1 MQIHEQTI
9 EDGKIY
15 FYSPEDAIYTGS
27 QLKLI
32 PINQNDK
39 FDNIVLQNILSQ
51 LIKQFPEN
59 EIGLFIGEKIHF
71 VDSGENFAT
80 ISCPKCKVEL
90 PAEEW
95 QNFMS
100 KASEKHFSDLTII
113 TSCCKYKT
121 DLNFLI
127 YNEKCGFAKV
137 VFTIEGYGEKSA
149 EKLTENIKAKYNINL
164 IPIFAK
170 Y

>member
-9 EDGKIY
+9 DDGKIY
-15 FYSPEDAIYTGS
+15 SYSPKDAIYTGS

-32 PINQNDK
+32 PINKTDN

-51 LIKQFPEN
+51 LIRQFPEN
-59 EIGLFIGEKIHF
+59 EIGLFIGDEIHF
-71 VDSGENFAT
+71 VDCGENFAT
-80 ISCPKCKVEL
+80 ISCPKCKLEI

-100 KASEKHFSDLTII
+100 KASEKHFSDLAII

-121 DLNFLI
+121 DLNSLI
-127 YNEKCGFAKV
+127 YNERCGFAKV
-137 VFTIEGYGEKSA
+137 VFTIEGYGDNSA
-149 EKLTENIKAKYNINL
+149 EKLTETIKTKNNINL